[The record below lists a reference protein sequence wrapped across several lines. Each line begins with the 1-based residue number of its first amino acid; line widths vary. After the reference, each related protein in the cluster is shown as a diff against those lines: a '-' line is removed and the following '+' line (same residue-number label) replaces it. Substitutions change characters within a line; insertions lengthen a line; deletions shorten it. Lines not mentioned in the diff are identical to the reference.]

1 MILGWHETESRIWV
15 WMPCLPHTRVHN
27 IWRYYVTIFF
37 FIMARKRTICFTC
50 FQSFLVCVFWYERGF
65 TCSFSLLTIV
75 QLRWQVVS
83 DSIIFDLDLLSSFR
97 LVFSF
102 LSFKISAYRNFNL
115 LWSLLLPDFSH
126 SSFFACKLLIIS
138 SAYFYKL
145 FGCSI
150 AMSVSIFVINYFD
163 SSSSNFTCFFSTS
176 FKTLLQFRSKSAETG
191 RNATLF
197 FNLSHAVPSSKLR
210 S

>member
-1 MILGWHETESRIWV
+1 MTLLCYDFFYYGTEKDDLFYLFPVVSRLCVLIW
-15 WMPCLPHTRVHN
+15 MRFCM
-27 IWRYYVTIFF
+27 Y
-37 FIMARKRTICFTC
+37 
-50 FQSFLVCVFWYERGF
+50 
-65 TCSFSLLTIV
+65 FSLLTIV
-75 QLRWQVVS
+75 YLRWQVVS

-138 SAYFYKL
+138 FTYFYKL
-145 FGCSI
+145 FRCSI
-150 AMSVSIFVINYFD
+150 AMSVSIFAINYFV

-176 FKTLLQFRSKSAETG
+176 FKILLQFRSKSAETG

-197 FNLSHAVPSSKLR
+197 FNLSHAAPSSKLR

>member
-1 MILGWHETESRIWV
+1 MILGWHEIEPRIWV
-15 WMPCLPHTRVHN
+15 WMPCLPHTRVHK
-27 IWRYYVTIFF
+27 IWRYYITIYFYYGTEKDDLF
-37 FIMARKRTICFTC
+37 YLFPVVSR
-50 FQSFLVCVFWYERGF
+50 LCVLIWMRFCMY
-65 TCSFSLLTIV
+65 FSLLTIV
-75 QLRWQVVS
+75 YLRWQVVS

-145 FGCSI
+145 FRCSI

-197 FNLSHAVPSSKLR
+197 FNVSHAVLSSKLR